1 MKVVKTILNLIIS
14 FLLIF
19 TLILGILFNFL
30 SNKIF
35 NKENMLKKLEE
46 TDFYMEVSREVYS
59 GFEDY
64 IYQSGLPEDTISNLY
79 TDEDIKND
87 INSIV
92 NHIYEGKEIVL
103 SDKKITTNLDN
114 KINNYL
120 NQENIKLTKSEQDN
134 VNKFKNL
141 IINSYKNNVK
151 MSNTLI
157 SLAREY
163 YQKANEIFVKI
174 QDIPLTAGVALVFLL
189 IVINIKS
196 LSNTLNYISISLL
209 SAGVLLK
216 LFNYILNK
224 RVEIDDLLIIA
235 TSFTNFVQNIL
246 REIIEMISNF
256 GLYFIIAGSTGII
269 ISAMLKAFL
278 PENASEKNR

>member
-35 NKENMLKKLEE
+35 NKENMLKRLEE

-216 LFNYILNK
+216 LFNYIVNK

>member
-19 TLILGILFNFL
+19 ALILGILFNFL

-35 NKENMLKKLEE
+35 NKENILKRLEE

-103 SDKKITTNLDN
+103 SDAKISKNLDN
-114 KINNYL
+114 KINDYL
-120 NQENIKLTKSEQDN
+120 KQENIKLNKSEQDN

-141 IINSYKNNVK
+141 IINSYKNNIK

-163 YQKANEIFVKI
+163 YQKVNEIFVKV
-174 QDIPLTAGVALVFLL
+174 QDIPLIVGVALVFLL
-189 IVINIKS
+189 IVINIKC

-216 LFNYILNK
+216 LFNYIVNK
-224 RVEIDDLLIIA
+224 KVEIDDLLIIA

-256 GLYFIIAGSTGII
+256 GLYFIIAGGTGII

-278 PENASEKNR
+278 PENTNEKNK